1 VEQDGYW
8 SAYGTSSFGAGTDD
22 VDNDGVL
29 AFSRYTGAAAT
40 TTFTGLEFFDNSNL
54 ITSVDYQVNDQ
65 LVMTGTAFTG
75 AGASEFEFD
84 VQLGGPGSAADR
96 LFIGSA
102 AGSTLLTPND
112 LLAGQPGALNFGGI
126 LVVDSSNA
134 AEVGN
139 EFNMAN
145 VDKGFIEYELF
156 FDAAND
162 NWLIVG
168 LPDQEVFELLGA
180 MSSSQDF
187 WRRSGDAISARW
199 QETRDASGNAGMNAG
214 PGGSGRSEGW
224 ELWMQAHGG
233 SEEIDNLQ
241 TYTLGGFFFA
251 PDLSVDIDNRGFQ
264 FGFDNLSGNVI
275 YGATMGFNQQEMKFD
290 FDGNSFDTEGWNIG
304 AYAGWANDGFFI
316 NGLLKGDF
324 YEVDGNF
331 RTLPSIF
338 TFDGVT
344 WGAQGEIGYR
354 WGDEGFFFEPIAAL
368 SWTTTSLD
376 SVTTGGATIDFDDST
391 SLRGKAGARI
401 GGTMGSGDVIWTP
414 YIGAYWVDELDGDN
428 SLTFTTGPTSINFSD
443 EGLGSHGLVDFGFTA
458 QTFYG
463 LEGFV
468 KGEWNFGGDVDG
480 GTARLGVRWRW

>member
-1 VEQDGYW
+1 M
-8 SAYGTSSFGAGTDD
+8 
-22 VDNDGVL
+22 
-29 AFSRYTGAAAT
+29 
-40 TTFTGLEFFDNSNL
+40 
-54 ITSVDYQVNDQ
+54 NDQ
-65 LVMTGTAFTG
+65 LVMTGTTFTG

-112 LLAGQPGALNFGGI
+112 LLAGSPGALNFGGI

-187 WRRSGDAISARW
+187 WRRSGDALSARW
-199 QETRDASGNAGMNAG
+199 QETRDANGAAGMNAG

-233 SEEIDNLQ
+233 SEEIENLQ
-241 TYTLGGFFFA
+241 TYTLGGFGFA

-264 FGFDNLSGNVI
+264 FGFDNLSGNAI
-275 YGATMGFNQQEMKFD
+275 YGLTMGFNQQEMKFD

-324 YEVDGNF
+324 YQVDGNF
-331 RTLPSIF
+331 NTLPALF

-344 WGAQGEIGYR
+344 WGAQGEVGYR

-376 SVTTGGATIDFDDST
+376 SVTTGGATIDFDDAT
-391 SLRGKAGARI
+391 SLRGKLGARI
-401 GGTMGSGDVIWTP
+401 GGSMGSGDVVWTP